1 MMADS
6 SYLASTHLP
15 EIGIQVLHYKT
26 YLIKTNNNMTFNL
39 CYNINNKSFQVNQK
53 AILLMI
59 KNINI
64 KVINNIDMIIS
75 SPGMLYGR

>member
-26 YLIKTNNNMTFNL
+26 YH
-39 CYNINNKSFQVNQK
+39 
-53 AILLMI
+53 
-59 KNINI
+59 
-64 KVINNIDMIIS
+64 D
-75 SPGMLYGR
+75 R